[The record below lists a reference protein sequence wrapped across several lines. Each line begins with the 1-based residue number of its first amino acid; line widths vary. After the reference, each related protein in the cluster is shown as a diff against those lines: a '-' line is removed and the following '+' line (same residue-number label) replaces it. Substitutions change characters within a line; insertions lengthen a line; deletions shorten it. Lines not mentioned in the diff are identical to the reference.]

1 MDRYLTP
8 LRFARIA
15 ALGSIILI
23 AAWAVIN
30 SRRREDPGTIAP
42 LRLEEVD
49 ALVSELA
56 RFRTVTLNET
66 ASLENCRRIWT
77 ESRRQFFGPSRTTPS
92 PAEPVPT
99 AANASGK
106 YQDRVSP
113 AEAEHQQNG
122 VR

>member
-8 LRFARIA
+8 RMFARIA

-23 AAWAVIN
+23 AAWVVIN
-30 SRRREDPGTIAP
+30 SRRGEDLGNIAP
-42 LRLEEVD
+42 LGLEEVD

-56 RFRTVTLNET
+56 RCRTVTLDDT
-66 ASLENCRRIWT
+66 ASLENCRRAWT
-77 ESRRQFFGPSRTTPS
+77 ESRRQFFGSTRTTPS

-99 AANASGK
+99 AASGSGK

-113 AEAEHQQNG
+113 AQAEHQKNG

>member
-8 LRFARIA
+8 RRFARIA

-30 SRRREDPGTIAP
+30 SRRDEDPGTIAP
-42 LRLEEVD
+42 LGLEEMD
-49 ALVSELA
+49 GLVSELA
-56 RFRTVTLNET
+56 RCRTVTLDDNT
-66 ASLENCRRIWT
+66 SLENCRRVWA
-77 ESRRQFFGPSRTTPS
+77 EGRRQFFGPTRTTTT

-99 AANASGK
+99 ATDGAGQ

-113 AEAEHQQNG
+113 GQAEHHQNG